1 MPLRITKDASSYH
14 RSWSPAAPAAPA
26 GSGAT
31 SSDVAGP
38 KVHAMAEL
46 LWDTYRRVANT

>member
-14 RSWSPAAPAAPA
+14 RSWSPAAPA